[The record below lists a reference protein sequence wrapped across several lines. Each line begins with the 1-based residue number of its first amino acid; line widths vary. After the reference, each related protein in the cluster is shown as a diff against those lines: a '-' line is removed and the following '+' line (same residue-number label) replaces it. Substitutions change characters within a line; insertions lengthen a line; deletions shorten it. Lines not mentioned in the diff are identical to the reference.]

1 MTVGLIDVDG
11 HNFPNLALMR
21 ISSWHKSQG
30 DTVVWWSKERDHYD
44 VVYKSKV
51 FSDAYSKDVPDPE
64 NTDRVIRGGT
74 GYAIHLEN
82 GIEVFDKTAHDDLPE
97 EMEKCFPDYSI
108 YPQYEF
114 AVAMTSRGCPR
125 QCSFCHVAAK
135 EGCQTVKVADV
146 SDFWNGQKDIK
157 VLDPNITACRE
168 KRDLFWQYRETGAWI
183 DFTQG
188 LDIRLLN
195 EADIADI
202 NAMKIKQIHFA
213 WDNPKDDLADKFRA
227 FSEAWRIKDYRRK
240 TVYILTNFNSTMEE
254 NLYRIYTVRDLGYSP
269 YVMVYDKPRAPKV
282 IKQLQRWCNSP
293 RIFKKVKRFEDY
305 SVGKEI
311 KATVMN
317 SIEIYLCPEDRA
329 RIDKLIH
336 RIDVIAGVIELPVT
350 GDKIE
355 GPSKEEL
362 KAAITEAVA
371 EPFPADPF
379 PTPEEKPAEA
389 EPPKEEDETP
399 KTVTMDQVQAVVRQL
414 IKPGSPHRDEA
425 KKIVQEYAP
434 KVSAIPE
441 EKLAEVFGR
450 LSELDRGVA

>member
-30 DTVVWWSKERDHYD
+30 DSVEWWSKDRGHYD

-51 FSDAYSKDVPDPE
+51 FSDDYSKDVPDPE
-64 NTDRVIRGGT
+64 NADKVIRGGS
-74 GYAIHLEN
+74 GYAIHLKN
-82 GIEVFDKTAHDDLPE
+82 GVEVFDKAAHADLPE
-97 EMEKCFPDYSI
+97 EMEKSFPDYSI
-108 YPQYEF
+108 YPQYDF
-114 AVAMTSRGCPR
+114 AVSMTSRGCPR
-125 QCSFCHVAAK
+125 GCSFCHVQAK
-135 EGCQTVKVADV
+135 EGCRSVKVADV
-146 SDFWNGQKDIK
+146 SDFWCGQKEIK
-157 VLDPNITACRE
+157 VLDPNLTACRD
-168 KRDLFWQYRETGAWI
+168 KRELFRQYRETGAKV

-195 EADIADI
+195 DEDVEDL
-202 NAMKIKQIHFA
+202 NNMKLAGLHFA
-213 WDNPKDDLADKFRA
+213 WDNPEDDLAERFAWYDQVAKKKVKSGKRA
-227 FSEAWRIKDYRRK
+227 M
-240 TVYILTNFNSTMEE
+240 VYVLVNYNSTIEQD
-254 NLYRIYTVRDLGYSP
+254 LYRIYTLREKYDP
-269 YVMVYDKPRAPKV
+269 YVMVYDKPHAPKE
-282 IKQLQRWCNSP
+282 IRRLQRWCNNKI
-293 RIFKKVKRFEDY
+293 IFKKCPRFEDY
-305 SVGKEI
+305 SAGKEI
-311 KATVMN
+311 KTPTMN

-336 RIDVIAGVIELPVT
+336 RIDVIAGVIALPVT

-362 KAAITEAVA
+362 KAAITTAMT
-371 EPFPADPF
+371 EPYVEEPPF
-379 PTPEEKPAEA
+379 DVEEKPAEA
-389 EPPKEEDETP
+389 EAPKP
-399 KTVTMDQVQAVVRQL
+399 VTMDQVQAVVRQL

-450 LSELDRGVA
+450 LSELVMGVA